1 MGARVIEPTHLWIP
15 PRVGSYGDEAV
26 DLAAVAGLELDD
38 EQELAVDALLS
49 YGPGGARAARESG
62 IVEGRQNGKTE
73 RVLLPVVMFD
83 LWLGVPDRI
92 MWTAHRFQTSRDAF
106 AAFCRCIATAPELSR
121 RVKKIRAGHGEESIE
136 LHPDPKT
143 PGEPGALL
151 EFMARESGGGRG
163 IGGKRVV
170 FDEALILS
178 ADAMDA
184 LVPALSARSD
194 SQINYGSSGAKVT
207 SSQLHKL
214 ITRGRSGKD
223 PSLIWVEFCAP
234 GSWEDPGCALGA
246 KCMHMP
252 DTGGCILDD
261 ETLWPY
267 ANHSL
272 NKRGLTSENIRSERL
287 ILTPRGFGRERY
299 GWHEYPVSV
308 DGVIS
313 QPLWESRKDEQSTAA
328 GRVGVAIDVRP
339 DLGAAAVAM
348 TGRRGDGRRHW
359 QLLEHQPGTSWVKP
373 YLRQLRADGIEFGP
387 VGVDPSSSAGAL
399 IPDLTA
405 DEDDGA
411 PGFEVL
417 EVAGRALVQAWN
429 SFHNSVLEDQGRHLG
444 QEGLWQSIRECKT
457 APSGDSTKFSRAKS
471 TGDICP
477 LVAVTISDHVERE
490 AAKVKPSVPLG
501 AWR

>member
-1 MGARVIEPTHLWIP
+1 MIEPAYLSIP
-15 PRVGSYGDEAV
+15 PRVGSYGDEAI
-26 DLAAVAGLELDD
+26 DLAKVAGMDLDE

-49 YGPGGARAARESG
+49 YGPGGARAARESA
-62 IVEGRQNGKTE
+62 ILEGRQNGKSE

-92 MWTAHRFQTSRDAF
+92 MWTAHLFRTSRDAF
-106 AAFCRCIATAPELSR
+106 KAFCKCIAVAPELSR
-121 RVKKIRAGHGEESIE
+121 RVKKISFSHGEESIE

-207 SSQLHKL
+207 STQLHKL
-214 ITRGRSGKD
+214 IKRGRSGKD

-234 GSWEDPGCALGA
+234 GSWEDPGCALGS
-246 KCMHMP
+246 KCMHMAGV
-252 DTGGCILDD
+252 DGCKLDD

-272 NKRGLTSENIRSERL
+272 NKRGLTSENVRSERL
-287 ILTPRGFGRERY
+287 ILTPQGFGRERF
-299 GWHEYPVSV
+299 GWHEIPVGV

-313 QPLWESRKDEQSTAA
+313 QALWLSRKDEGSTAV
-328 GRVGVAIDVRP
+328 GRVGIGIDVRP
-339 DLGAAAVAM
+339 DLGAAAVGM

-373 YLRQLRADGIEFGP
+373 YLRTLQTDGLEFGP
-387 VGVDPSSSAGAL
+387 VGVDPSSPAGAL

-405 DEDDGA
+405 DDEDGT

-417 EVAGRALVQAWN
+417 EVVGRTLVQAWN
-429 SFHNSVLEDQGRHLG
+429 TFHSSVLEDQGRHLNQDG
-444 QEGLWQSIRECKT
+444 FWQAIRECKT

-477 LVAVTISDHVERE
+477 LVAVTISDHAER
-490 AAKVKPSVPLG
+490 AAPEPPQQFFGS
-501 AWR
+501 WR

>member
-1 MGARVIEPTHLWIP
+1 MIEPAYLSIP

-26 DLAAVAGLELDD
+26 DLAAVAGLECDD
-38 EQELAVDALLS
+38 EQRLAIDALLS
-49 YGPGGARAARESG
+49 YGPGGRRAARESG
-62 IVEGRQNGKTE
+62 IIEGRQNGKTE

-83 LWLGVPDRI
+83 LWLGEPDRI
-92 MWTAHRFQTSRDAF
+92 MWTAHLFRTSRDAF
-106 AAFCRCIATAPELSR
+106 KAFCKCIATAPELSR
-121 RVKKIRAGHGEESIE
+121 RVKKIGYSHGEESIE
-136 LHPDPKT
+136 LHPDPKK
-143 PGEPGALL
+143 PGDPGALL

-194 SQINYGSSGAKVT
+194 SQINYGSSAAKVT
-207 SSQLHKL
+207 STQLHKL
-214 ITRGRSGKD
+214 IARGRSGTD

-234 GSWEDPGCALGA
+234 GSWEEPGCALGD
-246 KCMHMP
+246 KCMHMAGT
-252 DTGGCILDD
+252 DGCKLDD

-272 NKRGLTSENIRSERL
+272 DKRGLTSENVRSERL
-287 ILTPRGFGRERY
+287 ILTPRGFGRERF
-299 GWHEYPVSV
+299 GWHEIPVGV

-313 QPLWESRKDEQSTAA
+313 QALWQSRKDEQSSAV

-339 DLGAAAVAM
+339 DLGAAAVGM
-348 TGRRGDGRRHW
+348 TGRREDGKRHW

-373 YLRQLRADGIEFGP
+373 YLRQLQADGIQFGP
-387 VGVDPSSSAGAL
+387 IGVDPSSPAGAL

-405 DEDDGA
+405 DDEDGS

-429 SFHNSVLEDQGRHLG
+429 TFHNSVLEDQGRHIG
-444 QEGLWQSIRECKT
+444 QDGLWQAIRECKT

-477 LVAVTISDHVERE
+477 LVAVTISDHAQRVAPE
-490 AAKVKPSVPLG
+490 VVQQFFG